1 MQFLWIGIGGFLGAN
16 ARFLLGQEI
25 GRRLGTSFPY
35 GTMTINILGSL
46 VIGVV
51 FTLLTDRIV
60 ADPFWRQLIVI
71 GFLGGFT
78 TFSSY
83 AMETITLLQ
92 DGRWSSA
99 LLYVMGNNVIGLLA
113 CAAGVSIARALSV

>member
-25 GRRLGTSFPY
+25 GRRVGTSFPY
-35 GTMTINILGSL
+35 GTLTINVVGAFL
-46 VIGVV
+46 IGII
-51 FTLLTDRIV
+51 FTLLTDRFLV
-60 ADPFWRQLIVI
+60 DPIWRQLMVI

-92 DGRWSSA
+92 DGRWTSA
-99 LLYVMGNNVIGLLA
+99 LLYALGNNVIGLVA
-113 CAAGVSIARALSV
+113 CTIGVYVARSLSM

>member
-35 GTMTINILGSL
+35 GTMTINILGAL
-46 VIGVV
+46 AIGVV
-51 FTLLTDRIV
+51 FTLLTDRVV
-60 ADPFWRQLIVI
+60 ADPVWRQFVVI

-83 AMETITLLQ
+83 AMETITLLE

-99 LLYVMGNNVIGLLA
+99 LLYVMGNNVIGLVACTVGVFLA
-113 CAAGVSIARALSV
+113 RSLSV